1 MITSEAR
8 SELKDLAKRL
18 QYYDDD
24 DDDDDDDDEEKDNC
38 HNKVML
44 LCM

>member
-1 MITSEAR
+1 VITSEAR

-24 DDDDDDDDEEKDNC
+24 DNDDKEK
-38 HNKVML
+38 VYVLM
-44 LCM
+44 

>member
-1 MITSEAR
+1 VITSEAR

-24 DDDDDDDDEEKDNC
+24 DDDEEEKDNC
-38 HNKVML
+38 HNEVML
-44 LCM
+44 LCL

>member
-24 DDDDDDDDEEKDNC
+24 DDDEEEKDNC
-38 HNKVML
+38 HNEVML
-44 LCM
+44 LCL

>member
-24 DDDDDDDDEEKDNC
+24 DEERGNPPGGSE
-38 HNKVML
+38 VTIQ
-44 LCM
+44 